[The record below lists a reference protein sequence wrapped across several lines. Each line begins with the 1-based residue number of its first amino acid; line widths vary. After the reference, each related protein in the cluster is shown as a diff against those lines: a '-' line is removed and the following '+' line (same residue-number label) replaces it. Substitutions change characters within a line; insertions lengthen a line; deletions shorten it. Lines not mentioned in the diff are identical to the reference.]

1 MLYLIFNELK
11 NIIHL
16 SNKIISKWVI
26 SYITKMVLR
35 LKQVNKEDW
44 NFILEIRNLDEVR

>member
-16 SNKIISKWVI
+16 SNKIISK
-26 SYITKMVLR
+26 L
-35 LKQVNKEDW
+35 D
-44 NFILEIRNLDEVR
+44 LEEER

>member
-16 SNKIISKWVI
+16 SNKIISNWVNSHI
-26 SYITKMVLR
+26 IKNGV
-35 LKQVNKEDW
+35 KIKAGK
-44 NFILEIRNLDEVR
+44 